1 MYITTNNK
9 KKVGNNTAD
18 TEGTPAVE
26 DKSDNRL
33 VAGDKSD
40 TVAGDKSDTVA
51 GDKSDTAAGDTA
63 AVRSSHIAAQV

>member
-40 TVAGDKSDTVA
+40 TVAGDKSDT
-51 GDKSDTAAGDTA
+51 AAGDTA